1 MKNQIIK
8 LKCIDMSV
16 DGQGICKHEG
26 LVVFVKGMILDEV
39 ALVKVIAH
47 KKNLAYGIIDKLIE
61 PSKYRIESSCPISYK
76 CGGCDYRYI
85 DYNYQLYLKQRALIN
100 TFKNF
105 NLTVEVKEV
114 LPSPLHD
121 YYRNKTQI
129 PVKDKKFGFY
139 RKYSND
145 IVEFAKCFIET
156 ELANNILNDLKP
168 LILKNHLDEYLR
180 HIIIKDC
187 MGTNEVMIA
196 FIVSKFTSFDSVIE
210 PITTKYPNIKSIILN
225 LNDKDTNVV
234 LGNEEKV
241 IYGNSYVIDEFAGLK
256 FKISLKSFYQVNY
269 HQMLNLY
276 TLAKDLANIT
286 KEDSVLDLY
295 SGIGTISLFLSKYAK
310 DVTGVEVVEAAV
322 LNAKENAKINNIN
335 NATFYLDDA
344 KNPMDKY
351 IAQKDI
357 VIVDP
362 PRKGLSS
369 SLIESLKKAD
379 IKKLVYISC
388 GPSTLVRDLALLKE
402 SYHFDTIY
410 PVDMF
415 PNTVHCECVV
425 LMSRVTTPEIAT
437 ISKQ

>member
-1 MKNQIIK
+1 
-8 LKCIDMSV
+8 MSV

-388 GPSTLVRDLALLKE
+388 GPSTLARDLALLKE

-415 PNTVHCECVV
+415 PYTVHVESVV
-425 LMSRVTTPEIAT
+425 LL
-437 ISKQ
+437 SKVQK

>member
-256 FKISLKSFYQVNY
+256 FIISLKSFYQVNY
-269 HQMLNLY
+269 HQMINLY
-276 TLAKDLANIT
+276 TLAKDLADIT
-286 KEDSVLDLY
+286 KDNSVLDLY
-295 SGIGTISLFLSKYAK
+295 SGIGTISLFVSKFAK
-310 DVTGVEVVEAAV
+310 DVTGVEVVKAAV
-322 LNAKENAKINNIN
+322 ENAKENAKLNNIT

-351 IAQKDI
+351 INGKDI

-369 SLIESLKKAD
+369 SLVESLKKAD
-379 IKKLVYISC
+379 INRL
-388 GPSTLVRDLALLKE
+388 
-402 SYHFDTIY
+402 
-410 PVDMF
+410 
-415 PNTVHCECVV
+415 
-425 LMSRVTTPEIAT
+425 
-437 ISKQ
+437 